1 MNLLDTAF
9 PSYLAKQAEI
19 DAAWDLCEKRLA
31 GLPSPL
37 DALATRFLRAIAEGT
52 TSHRS
57 YFSGPLAPP
66 LLYMPLWLADRLASE
81 GALPARAEASI
92 VPILAATM
100 QGYFYVRI
108 QDDLLDD
115 PARADPELLLLGN
128 ACFAGMALAY
138 TEALG
143 PRAPAFFQAFDRA
156 FAAFSRLTLAE
167 LRVVRGDA
175 PYAEAL
181 FEEHAGKV
189 AFARVPLLA
198 VAALAD
204 ALHLEAAITTLVD
217 RLGVTYGL
225 ANDVLGWP
233 RDLRAGHRTH
243 LLAQAHLSRAD
254 LDHLATLT
262 DEHAR
267 GEAHEA
273 LAERLR
279 VTLYEGMLLHRTIER
294 AIAEQARAAEDA
306 RELGLRGFEVYTA
319 DRLAWLGA
327 LDREILAMSM
337 KRALGAR
344 SR

>member
-1 MNLLDTAF
+1 MTLLDAAF
-9 PSYLAKQAEI
+9 PSYLAKQAMI
-19 DAAWDLCEKRLA
+19 DAAWDLCERRFEA
-31 GLPSPL
+31 LPAPL
-37 DALATRFLRAIAEGT
+37 DEIGARFLRSVGEGT
-52 TSHRS
+52 PSHRA

-66 LLYMPLWLADRLASE
+66 LLYMPLWLADRLTAE
-81 GALPARAEASI
+81 GALPARAQASI
-92 VPILAATM
+92 APILAGTM

-115 PARADPELLLLGN
+115 PARADHELLLLGN
-128 ACFAGMALAY
+128 ACVAGMVLAY

-156 FAAFSRLTLAE
+156 FLAFSRLTLAE
-167 LRVVRGDA
+167 QRVVRSDD
-175 PYAEAL
+175 PYPEAL

-189 AFARVPLLA
+189 AFARAPLLA

-204 ALHLEAAITTLVD
+204 ALHLEPSITTLID
-217 RLGVTYGL
+217 HLGVAYGL

-233 RDLRAGHRTH
+233 RDLRAGHRTY
-243 LLAQAHLSRAD
+243 LLATAGLTRAD
-254 LDHLATLT
+254 LDRIAALS

-267 GEAHEA
+267 AEAHEA

-279 VTLYEGMLLHRTIER
+279 GTLYEGMLLRRTLER
-294 AIAEQARAAEDA
+294 AIAEQGRAAESA
-306 RELGLRGFEVYTA
+306 RALGLPGFEAYTA

-327 LDREILAMSM
+327 LDREILAMSL
-337 KRALGAR
+337 KRALGGR